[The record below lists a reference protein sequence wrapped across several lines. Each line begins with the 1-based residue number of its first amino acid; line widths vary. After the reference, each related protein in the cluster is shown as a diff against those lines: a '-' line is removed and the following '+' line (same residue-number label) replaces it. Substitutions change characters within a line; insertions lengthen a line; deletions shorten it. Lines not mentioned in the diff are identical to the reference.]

1 MRERRE
7 RGGGGRDGNCFC
19 QRQWGAIRVIKLISR
34 TNKERER
41 EGWSE
46 GEGQRDRFDDDKR
59 SRSDTR
65 RKQWNQLFLF
75 SPCGGEEHTRAT
87 VELNWMEPKLLLL
100 LTYLKLIYP
109 SYSAALCDQFPL
121 LCLYLLHISYQSSIN
136 INIYTRAYVFFSFR
150 DYTFH
155 LVTFSQVKSE
165 IHFL

>member
-1 MRERRE
+1 MMRERRE

-65 RKQWNQLFLF
+65 RKQ
-75 SPCGGEEHTRAT
+75 
-87 VELNWMEPKLLLL
+87 
-100 LTYLKLIYP
+100 
-109 SYSAALCDQFPL
+109 
-121 LCLYLLHISYQSSIN
+121 
-136 INIYTRAYVFFSFR
+136 
-150 DYTFH
+150 
-155 LVTFSQVKSE
+155 
-165 IHFL
+165 